1 MDILNKINDYIIKD
15 SSDDFFQLYSFTNE
29 NISGY
34 MPYFDLKGNSLLTV
48 GSSCDQV
55 FNASIAGCSDI
66 TVCDICPL
74 TTYFYYLKLTSLLCL
89 NRKEFLSFLC
99 KTNYMENRKYNL
111 HFLSK
116 KVFNK
121 IKSTLMKI
129 DYESYYIW
137 KYIFENYKRSSIE
150 KLFRNDINDFE
161 SILYCNDYLKN
172 DYAYNEA
179 RKKILNTLVDFIC
192 DDISLLKISKNF
204 DNIWLS
210 NVAQYL
216 CSEKNVSMIENNK
229 KILEYGGKMLLC
241 YFWNTSMTVKGFHI
255 VELFNDECSKIIIP
269 GTQGQS
275 DENSI
280 LVYEK
285 K

>member
-55 FNASIAGCSDI
+55 FNASVSGYYDI

-74 TTYFYYLKLTSLLCL
+74 TKYFYYLKLTSLLCL
-89 NRKEFLSFLC
+89 NREEFLNFLC
-99 KTNYMENRKYNL
+99 ITNYDENREYNP
-111 HFLSK
+111 HFLTK
-116 KVFNK
+116 KIFNK
-121 IKSTLMKI
+121 IKYTLLRI
-129 DYESYYIW
+129 DYDSYYIW
-137 KYIFENYKRSSIE
+137 EYIFENYKRSNIE
-150 KLFRNDINDFE
+150 KLFRNDINNFE

-172 DYAYNEA
+172 DYVYNEV
-179 RKKILNTLVDFIC
+179 RKKLLNTSIDFVC
-192 DDISLLKISKNF
+192 NDISSLVLDKNF

-210 NVAQYL
+210 NIAQYL
-216 CSEKNVSMIENNK
+216 SGEQNITMIEKNKDMLK
-229 KILEYGGKMLLC
+229 YGGKMLLC
-241 YFWNTSMTVKGFHI
+241 YFWNTGMTVKGFPI
-255 VELFNDECSKIIIP
+255 VELFNVESSKIVIP
-269 GTQGQS
+269 GTVGQG

-280 LVYEK
+280 LVYK
-285 K
+285 KI

>member
-55 FNASIAGCSDI
+55 FNASVSGYYDI

-74 TTYFYYLKLTSLLCL
+74 TKYFYYLKLTSLLCL
-89 NRKEFLSFLC
+89 NREEFLNFLC
-99 KTNYMENRKYNL
+99 ITNYDENRENNP
-111 HFLSK
+111 HFLTK
-116 KVFNK
+116 KIFNK
-121 IKSTLMKI
+121 IKYTLLRI
-129 DYESYYIW
+129 DYDSYYIW
-137 KYIFENYKRSSIE
+137 EYIFENYKRSNIE
-150 KLFRNDINDFE
+150 KLFRNDINNFE

-172 DYAYNEA
+172 DYVYNEV
-179 RKKILNTLVDFIC
+179 RKKLLNTSIDFVC
-192 DDISLLKISKNF
+192 NDISSLVLDKNF

-210 NVAQYL
+210 NIAQYL
-216 CSEKNVSMIENNK
+216 SGEQNITMIEKNKDMLK
-229 KILEYGGKMLLC
+229 YGGKMLLC
-241 YFWNTSMTVKGFHI
+241 YFWNTGMTVKGFPI
-255 VELFNDECSKIIIP
+255 VELFNVESSKIVVP
-269 GTQGQS
+269 GTLGQG

-280 LVYEK
+280 LVYK
-285 K
+285 KI